1 MSKRGYDNDRG
12 DDGFKRARPFDGPQ
26 IRVLIPR
33 TVGTFCSGLSIKVLS
48 EHFGLTLRMQLCTE
62 NVINNLYIYINSFG
76 TSLIFIRFA

>member
-48 EHFGLTLRMQLCTE
+48 EHFGLTLRNTDFHTQK
-62 NVINNLYIYINSFG
+62 YIQANKKTKYKI
-76 TSLIFIRFA
+76 LLE